1 MIPNTDRK
9 TAESLGR
16 RAETLA
22 ALWLTCKFYRVLG
35 RRVRTPVGE
44 IDLVAKTPGGVLC
57 FVEVKMR
64 ASTAAATEAV
74 SPRQRQRIE
83 RAAALYMGARPAL
96 RHNGVRFDLVLIVPR
111 CLPRHLKDAWRPDV
125 A

>member
-1 MIPNTDRK
+1 MAPNTDRK
-9 TAESLGR
+9 TAESFGR

-22 ALWLTCKFYRVLG
+22 ALWLTCKFYQVLG

-74 SPRQRQRIE
+74 SLRQRQRIE

-96 RHNGVRFDLVLIVPR
+96 RHNGVRFDLILIVPR
-111 CLPRHLKDAWRPDV
+111 RLPHHLKDAWRPDV

>member
-1 MIPNTDRK
+1 MAPNADRK
-9 TAESLGR
+9 AAESLGR

-22 ALWLTCKFYRVLG
+22 VLWLTCKFYRVLG

-96 RHNGVRFDLVLIVPR
+96 RHNGVRFDLILIVPR
-111 CLPRHLKDAWRPDV
+111 RLPRHLKDAWRPDV
-125 A
+125 G

>member
-1 MIPNTDRK
+1 MDPNADRK
-9 TAESLGR
+9 ATESLGR

-83 RAAALYMGARPAL
+83 RAAALYMGARPEK
-96 RHNGVRFDLVLIVPR
+96 RHNGVRFDLILIVPR
-111 CLPRHLKDAWRPDV
+111 RLPRHLKDAWRPDV